1 MCFVNFIL
9 LIFLL
14 RIGTRGTF
22 FLVGGS
28 AKVSIVWSIL
38 ASLASS
44 VEFGYLR
51 HSGMLVLVTRP
62 HLLSGMFCV
71 VMSFLVCLVIKM

>member
-1 MCFVNFIL
+1 MCFVNFTL

-14 RIGTRGTF
+14 RIGARGTF
-22 FLVGGS
+22 FLVGGCARAS
-28 AKVSIVWSIL
+28 TVWSIL
-38 ASLASS
+38 VSLVFS
-44 VEFGYLR
+44 VEFGSLR

-62 HLLSGMFCV
+62 HLLSVIFCV